1 MQSAMCEYILKNKDK
16 DLLAF
21 TASLDNFSQYVCKEV
36 ERYVSDELLPPSF
49 ISISEWLERRN
60 YAKHKAHLLR
70 WLREWQIDTVKGFID
85 ITHALGLND
94 TLWVCPAETTLTWSD
109 VSLYSNEFNDVVA
122 KTAFSKGLNGLK
134 LSSTSPEFTSE
145 GSFVKC
151 WVRNNNGSISLYK
164 KGSEGFAN
172 SGFEPYSEFYA
183 SQLSAMLCRSSV
195 HYDLRMFKDSLVS
208 SCDMFTNESE
218 GFVPVYKYLD
228 ASKTYSMQQVFN
240 FMDSLGYAEEFSDM
254 IVLDAVILNI
264 DRHLGNFGFIVDN
277 DTFRIKRFAPVF
289 DHNMS
294 LLARAMDNSLD
305 SDAEYYS
312 SLGHKIGSDF
322 LTTARALTTPRTKTL
337 LRSLSEFTFSPHE
350 RYNLS
355 QKRLSFLEAL
365 VRHQASSIL
374 KH

>member
-1 MQSAMCEYILKNKDK
+1 MCEYILKNKDK

-21 TASLDNFSQYVCKEV
+21 TVSLDNFSQYVCREV

-60 YAKHKAHLLR
+60 YAKHKTHLLR

-94 TLWVCPAETTLTWSD
+94 TLWVCPVSSNLTWEN
-109 VSLYSNEFNDVVA
+109 VSLYSNDFNDVVA

-145 GSFVKC
+145 GSFIKC
-151 WVRNNNGSISLYK
+151 WVRNDNSSISLYK

-172 SGFEPYSEFYA
+172 SGLEPYSEFYA
-183 SQLSAMLCRSSV
+183 SQLSSMLCSSSV
-195 HYDLRMFKDSLVS
+195 DYDLRMFKGSLVS

-218 GFVPVYKYLD
+218 GFIPVYKYLD
-228 ASKTYSMQQVFN
+228 AGKTYSMQQVFD

-254 IVLDAVILNI
+254 IVLDAVILNT
-264 DRHLGNFGFIVDN
+264 DRHSGNFGFIVDN
-277 DTFRIKRFAPVF
+277 DTFRIKRFAPIF

-294 LLARAMDNSLD
+294 LLARAMDNSLEAD
-305 SDAEYYS
+305 TVYYE
-312 SLGHKIGSDF
+312 SLGHKIGADF
-322 LTTARALTTPRTKTL
+322 ITAARTLTTPRI
-337 LRSLSEFTFSPHE
+337 RSILHSLNDFKFSAHE

-355 QKRLSFLEAL
+355 QKRLAFLEAL
-365 VRHQASSIL
+365 IHHQANLIL
-374 KH
+374 SH